1 MPLPSAPAAPG
12 QRLRTR
18 DTGGGV
24 RAVWGAAVTIPDL
37 TDTLLSLPN
46 APHFVPACDLSETV
60 HRVKLELERR
70 RLWHCVKGVRKDD
83 GAMLTI
89 MLEHSGTNY
98 ESMWREPRTN
108 KAMVQF

>member
-1 MPLPSAPAAPG
+1 M
-12 QRLRTR
+12 
-18 DTGGGV
+18 
-24 RAVWGAAVTIPDL
+24 TIPEL

-46 APHFVPACDLSETV
+46 APHFVPACDLADTV

-89 MLEHSGTNY
+89 MLEHDIRH
-98 ESMWREPRTN
+98 ESAWREPHP
-108 KAMVQF
+108 KALVEF